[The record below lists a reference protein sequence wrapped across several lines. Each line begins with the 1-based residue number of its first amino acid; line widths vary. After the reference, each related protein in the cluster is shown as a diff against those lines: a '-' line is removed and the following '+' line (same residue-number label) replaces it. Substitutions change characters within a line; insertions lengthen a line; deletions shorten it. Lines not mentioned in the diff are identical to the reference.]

1 MPDDSQPAAHTEW
14 KSLNSK
20 NPCIPTKDIPN
31 TIIFSQ
37 KTPQQQQPWKTEC
50 RAVSVGWS

>member
-20 NPCIPTKDIPN
+20 NPCIRTKDIPN
-31 TIIFSQ
+31 TIIFS
-37 KTPQQQQPWKTEC
+37 KKNNNNNNHE
-50 RAVSVGWS
+50 RLNAGLLA

>member
-20 NPCIPTKDIPN
+20 NLCIPTKDIYL
-31 TIIFSQ
+31 TLLFSPK
-37 KTPQQQQPWKTEC
+37 KTPNNNHE
-50 RAVSVGWS
+50 RLNAGLLA